1 MKNVLSVLLLAW
13 ACAAAAQPQPYPSRP
28 VTILNGFPP
37 GGITDGA
44 VRMLASGL
52 AKGLGQPVVVE
63 NRPGAAGTIAAGAVA
78 RAAPDGHTL
87 LFGVAANLAVGPATL
102 KHPPYDPST
111 AFTAIGE
118 MARGPY
124 IWIVRADHPAG
135 DMKEFIAWTRA
146 NPGKTHY
153 ASPGQ
158 GSQHHLAVELL
169 KQRTGASLA
178 HVPYKGGS
186 ALQAAILGGEVQAML
201 ESPGSYVAHIR
212 AGKLRALAVT
222 GSRRL
227 AALPDVPTLEEQGVP
242 GLEVNSWWGIVGPAG
257 MDPAVVRRL
266 NAEMGRVLAE
276 PELKGLLEKM
286 TIEPSPSTPEAFAA
300 YIRSEHARW
309 KAFAASSGIALDQ

>member
-1 MKNVLSVLLLAW
+1 MKKILPALLLAW
-13 ACAAAAQPQPYPSRP
+13 ACTASGQGYPARP
-28 VTILNGFPP
+28 VTIVNGFPP
-37 GGITDGA
+37 GGVTDGA
-44 VRMLASGL
+44 VRLLASGL
-52 AKGLGQPVVVE
+52 SKGLGQPVVVE
-63 NRPGAAGTIAAGAVA
+63 NRPGAAGTIAAGGVA
-78 RAAPDGHTL
+78 RAAPDGYTL

-102 KHPPYDPST
+102 KNPPYDPST
-111 AFTAIGE
+111 AFTAVGE

-124 IWIVRADHPAG
+124 IWIVRPDNPAK
-135 DMKEFIAWTRA
+135 DMKQFIDWTRA

-169 KQRTGASLA
+169 KQRTGASLV

-201 ESPGSYVAHIR
+201 ESPGSYVGHIR

-227 AALPDVPTLEEQGVP
+227 AALPDVPTLEEQGLP

-257 MDPAVVRRL
+257 MPAEVVQRL
-266 NAEMGRVLAE
+266 NSEMARVLAE
-276 PELKGLLEKM
+276 PELKALLQKA
-286 TIEPSPSTPEAFAA
+286 TIEPSPGTPEAFAA
-300 YIRSEHARW
+300 YMRSEYARW
-309 KAFAASSGIALDQ
+309 KQFVASSGISLDQ

>member
-1 MKNVLSVLLLAW
+1 MKKLLPALMLAW
-13 ACAAAAQPQPYPSRP
+13 TCAALGQAYPSRP

-44 VRMLASGL
+44 VRTLASGIS
-52 AKGLGQPVVVE
+52 KGLGQPVIVE
-63 NRPGAAGTIAAGAVA
+63 NRPGAAGTIAAGSVA
-78 RAAPDGHTL
+78 RAAPDGYTL
-87 LFGVAANLAVGPATL
+87 LFGVAANLAVGPATM
-102 KHPPYDPST
+102 KSPPYDPT
-111 AFTAIGE
+111 QAFTAIGE

-124 IWIVRADHPAG
+124 IWLVRADHPAT
-135 DMKEFIAWTRA
+135 DIKQFIAWTRA

-158 GSQHHLAVELL
+158 GSQHHLAVELF
-169 KQRTGASLA
+169 KQRTGASLT
-178 HVPYKGGS
+178 HVPYKGGT
-186 ALQAAILGGEVQAML
+186 ALQAALLGGEVQAML
-201 ESPGSYVAHIR
+201 ESPGSYVGNIR

-257 MDPAVVRRL
+257 MAPAVVQRL
-266 NAEMGRVLAE
+266 NAEMARVLAE
-276 PELKGLLEKM
+276 PELKALLEKM

-309 KAFAASSGIALDQ
+309 KQFATSSGIALDQ